1 MTPTKLP
8 IVLLVDDELF
18 VLEALERDLK
28 NSFRVLAAQNFE
40 EAKALIR
47 SHPDI
52 SIILTDESLSGD
64 SGLDL
69 LHWAQ
74 QKAPLLVRCMI
85 SGKIDPQKISEGL
98 RTGLFHRFFHK
109 PWEATLLQLQLKECV
124 LMSELLKESK
134 MDSLTGSLN
143 RRGFDD
149 LLGIEVER
157 ASRHQRKMSLI
168 LWDID
173 HFKEINDEGG
183 HAQGDKILRQF
194 AKHIQEKVRNIDYV
208 ARLGGDEFAVI
219 LPDTG
224 IEEAMHVASRIHSSL
239 NGEFTISGGVAELT
253 SSTEKPDSLMKRADQ
268 ALYQSKQEGRNQV
281 QVQD

>member
-1 MTPTKLP
+1 MKLP

-18 VLEALERDLK
+18 VLEALARDLK
-28 NSFRVLAAQNFE
+28 NNFQVLTAQSPH

-47 SHPDI
+47 QIPEI
-52 SIILTDESLSGD
+52 AIVLTDESLGGD

-69 LHWAQ
+69 LHWVQ

-85 SGKIDPQKISEGL
+85 SGKIDPLKITEGL
-98 RTGLFHRFFHK
+98 KTGRFHRFFHK
-109 PWEATLLQLQLKECV
+109 PWEPTLLQLQLKECV

-143 RRGFDD
+143 RRGFDA
-149 LLGIEVER
+149 LFAIEIER
-157 ASRHQRKMSLI
+157 ATRHHRKLSLI

-173 HFKEINDEGG
+173 HFKEINDQGG
-183 HAQGDKILRQF
+183 HALGDQVLRQF
-194 AKHIQEKVRNIDYV
+194 ARHIQDKVRNIDYV
-208 ARLGGDEFAVI
+208 ARMGGDEFAVI

-224 IEEAMHVASRIHSSL
+224 IDEAHHVASRIHNSL
-239 NGEFTISGGVAELT
+239 KGEFTISGGVAELKAA
-253 SSTEKPDSLMKRADQ
+253 TEKTDSLMSRADK
-268 ALYQSKQEGRNQV
+268 ALYKSKHNGRNQV